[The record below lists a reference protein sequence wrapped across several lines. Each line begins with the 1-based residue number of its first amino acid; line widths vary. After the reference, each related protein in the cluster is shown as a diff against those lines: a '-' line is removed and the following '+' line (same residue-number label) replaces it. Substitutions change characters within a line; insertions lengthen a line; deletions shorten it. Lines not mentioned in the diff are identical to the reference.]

1 MIKIEHLSKTYG
13 NFAVL
18 KDVNAEIKKGEVISI
33 IGPSGTGKSTFLRCL
48 NLLETPSSGDIYIDG
63 ENIFPKKVKTSRI
76 RLKMGM
82 VFQSFNL
89 FEHLS
94 VLDNITLGPVKLLKK
109 TKTDAEKKAIELL
122 QVVGLAEKMNA
133 YPNELSGGQKQRVA
147 IARCLAM
154 EPEIILFDEPTSALD
169 PTMVSEVLG
178 VIRRL
183 AKEGMTMVIVTHEM
197 RFARDISTRVFY
209 MDEGIVYEEGTPEQI
224 FNHPEKEKTKAFIN
238 RIRSFNYHIGNAR
251 FDLYQMNAEIESFC
265 EKHFLGYQQRHDI
278 LLILE
283 ETLMRCFNGD
293 HMDCC
298 GKAIETWGGID
309 LVLSYSEKNA
319 TIEIQL
325 STGAGAAS
333 FLQSTGQ
340 EDDLSLLIIQGL
352 TENIEE
358 RTENGKLYLNMIL
371 RNGKNNQ

>member
-122 QVVGLAEKMNA
+122 QVVGLAEKMTA

-238 RIRSFNYHIGNAR
+238 RIRSFSYHIGNAR

-358 RTENGKLYLNMIL
+358 RTEDGKLYLNMIL

>member
-1 MIKIEHLSKTYG
+1 MIKIEHLSKTYA
-13 NFAVL
+13 NLAVL

-238 RIRSFNYHIGNAR
+238 RIRSFSYHIGNAR

-358 RTENGKLYLNMIL
+358 RTEDGKLYLNMIL

>member
-13 NFAVL
+13 NLAVL

-63 ENIFPKKVKTSRI
+63 ENIYPKKVKNSRI

-238 RIRSFNYHIGNAR
+238 RIRSFSYHIGNAR

-358 RTENGKLYLNMIL
+358 RTEDGKLYLNMIL

>member
-133 YPNELSGGQKQRVA
+133 YPNEL
-147 IARCLAM
+147 
-154 EPEIILFDEPTSALD
+154 
-169 PTMVSEVLG
+169 
-178 VIRRL
+178 
-183 AKEGMTMVIVTHEM
+183 
-197 RFARDISTRVFY
+197 
-209 MDEGIVYEEGTPEQI
+209 
-224 FNHPEKEKTKAFIN
+224 
-238 RIRSFNYHIGNAR
+238 
-251 FDLYQMNAEIESFC
+251 
-265 EKHFLGYQQRHDI
+265 
-278 LLILE
+278 
-283 ETLMRCFNGD
+283 
-293 HMDCC
+293 
-298 GKAIETWGGID
+298 
-309 LVLSYSEKNA
+309 
-319 TIEIQL
+319 
-325 STGAGAAS
+325 
-333 FLQSTGQ
+333 
-340 EDDLSLLIIQGL
+340 
-352 TENIEE
+352 
-358 RTENGKLYLNMIL
+358 
-371 RNGKNNQ
+371 

>member
-13 NFAVL
+13 NLAVL

-147 IARCLAM
+147 LARLLVYDTK
-154 EPEIILFDEPTSALD
+154 IVLLDEPFSALD
-169 PTMVSEVLG
+169 ETL
-178 VIRRL
+178 
-183 AKEGMTMVIVTHEM
+183 KEQLLNETKKKLVEYQKKCLFVTHSPKEM
-197 RFARDISTRVFY
+197 EMMCGNKLKIKRGRL
-209 MDEGIVYEEGTPEQI
+209 
-224 FNHPEKEKTKAFIN
+224 EK
-238 RIRSFNYHIGNAR
+238 
-251 FDLYQMNAEIESFC
+251 
-265 EKHFLGYQQRHDI
+265 
-278 LLILE
+278 
-283 ETLMRCFNGD
+283 
-293 HMDCC
+293 
-298 GKAIETWGGID
+298 
-309 LVLSYSEKNA
+309 
-319 TIEIQL
+319 
-325 STGAGAAS
+325 
-333 FLQSTGQ
+333 
-340 EDDLSLLIIQGL
+340 
-352 TENIEE
+352 
-358 RTENGKLYLNMIL
+358 
-371 RNGKNNQ
+371 